1 MKKII
6 GITIVLF
13 TLLIS
18 ASCNG
23 LVHRNRLE
31 KVILEENVQSALVG
45 EEQVKIKSQQLDL
58 KLPEGEYFSPAFYLN
73 EEIYGT
79 VDMGINTIQTVEQ
92 FPVGGVLKEKLYKLG
107 SSNNLME
114 TSKKVF
120 SHVYYPKMIAY
131 EENSRSDIETGK
143 LLTIDYSRNDEPKE
157 MKALDSYLRS
167 QDALGNNTFIYEK
180 AVNESES
187 YLIIRTIIPGK
198 GWTLY
203 FYDQQKNKLY
213 KRTGNVLN
221 QEGVIYIDAL
231 KSFLWIDQDMK
242 CYKVVFNGDE
252 YDYVEY
258 MDLKPF
264 LNNSSEKNPN
274 ERKGFIEISSE
285 EILIET
291 KVLLRNDGY
300 FNFHPIYETKSLS
313 IFNFKTNQFQE
324 LFSAG
329 EEQHM
334 NISYAVNSESL
345 GGKLLIIDEFQYDNG
360 YISPKERYLKTIV
373 DGELSTLFREDISGE
388 GKTLSPIVRAVV
400 SDNGKE
406 MFLVKDITDI
416 VDNIEKTRNVIYKK
430 YTFE

>member
-1 MKKII
+1 MKKKI
-6 GITIVLF
+6 GITIVFF

-31 KVILEENVQSALVG
+31 KVILEENVQSALVR

-79 VDMGINTIQTVEQ
+79 VDMGINTIQTIEQ

-143 LLTIDYSRNDEPKE
+143 LLTIDYSKNDEPKE

-221 QEGVIYIDAL
+221 QECIIYIDAL

-242 CYKVVFNGDE
+242 CYKVVFNEDE

-264 LNNSSEKNPN
+264 LNDSSEKNTN
-274 ERKGFIEISSE
+274 ERKAFIEISSE

-334 NISYAVNSESL
+334 NISYAANSESL

-388 GKTLSPIVRAVV
+388 GKTLSPFVRAVV

-416 VDNIEKTRNVIYKK
+416 ADNVEKTMNVIYKK